1 MKLNENFVLK
11 TVAGSTVVMPVGEAV
26 SKINGMIKLNDS
38 AKLIWELLEAGK
50 STEEI
55 LAEMKN
61 NFSDA
66 DEEILTADL
75 NNFLNI
81 LIEKGI
87 LEE

>member
-38 AKLIWELLEAGK
+38 AKFIWELLEAGK

-61 NFSDA
+61 NFFDA
-66 DEEILTADL
+66 EDENLKADL

>member
-38 AKLIWELLEAGK
+38 AKFIWELLETGK

-55 LAEMKN
+55 LTEMKN
-61 NFSDA
+61 NFFDA
-66 DEEILTADL
+66 DDENLKADL

>member
-26 SKINGMIKLNDS
+26 SKINGMIKLNAS
-38 AKLIWELLEAGK
+38 AKFIWELLEAGK

-55 LAEMKN
+55 FVEMKN

-66 DEEILTADL
+66 DDENLKADL